1 MNKNRQQA
9 VKQASE
15 THRVSLRKNLERRLA
30 IARESGD
37 TNLVRLLEA
46 EADYLG

>member
-9 VKQASE
+9 IQQASE
-15 THRVSLRKNLERRLA
+15 THRATLRKNLERRLA
-30 IARESGD
+30 IAREQGD
-37 TNLVRLLEA
+37 MNLVRLLEA